1 MIKPETISI
10 QIYKT
15 LRREILEMVVKPG
28 EKLSEAQLAEKY
40 QTSRAPV
47 RYAIQRLEQEK
58 LVQVKPQIGTI
69 VAPIQPNTAKE
80 ICQVRLLLEP
90 FAASVAAKGMSEEQ
104 RENLKKAFEDLK
116 SLPEGSEEKRQ
127 KIFETDLLLHRIIWK
142 SCGNSEI
149 YNILK
154 KYSELMNR
162 IRLATAKLANRLLPS
177 EQEMNEIYQALMSRD
192 SEKAQEAMVKHI
204 SNIRDAIEG
213 VLAEK
218 DN

>member
-15 LRREILEMVVKPG
+15 LRREILEMIVKPG

-69 VAPIQPNTAKE
+69 VAPIPPNAAKE

-90 FAASVAAKGMSEEQ
+90 FAASIAAKEMSEEQ
-104 RENLKKAFEDLK
+104 RQNLKKAFEELQCI
-116 SLPEGSEEKRQ
+116 PEGSEEKRQ
-127 KIFETDLLLHRIIWK
+127 KIFETDLLLHRNIWK

-177 EQEMNEIYQALMSRD
+177 EQEMNEIYEALMSRD
-192 SEKAQEAMVKHI
+192 SEKAHEAMVKHI
-204 SNIRDAIEG
+204 SNIRDAIEE
-213 VLAEK
+213 VLGG
-218 DN
+218 D